1 MKKLI
6 LGGGVLAA
14 LLVAVA
20 LSQSRTA
27 GTTGADAP
35 GAAAGLQ
42 IEAADK
48 NPWTNLKVNA
58 DPDQFQ
64 FAVVSDRTGGHREKV
79 FSRAVHQVNLLQPE
93 FVMSVGDLIEGY
105 TVKEEVIAGQWDQF
119 DGFVKKFEMPFFYV
133 PGNHDITNKVMA
145 AKWGERYGKRYF
157 HFVYKNALFVSLCSE
172 QPDSTGMGTIDPD
185 QRAWLAKT
193 LAANAGVRWTF
204 VFLHK
209 PVWMDKDLEKN
220 GWAEVEKALA
230 GRKYTVFCGHVHRY
244 QVYNRN
250 GAKYYQLATTGGGSR
265 LRGVEYGEFD
275 HVAWVTMK
283 KDAPLIANVLL
294 DGILPADLEVTDTE
308 EAGTPQ
314 KQLPTFPTAGTFR
327 LDGKPLAGATVTLHK
342 LNPETEKWSSWADGL
357 TDARGETK
365 LSTYAKFDGVPAG
378 KYAVTVVK
386 TGKGYYDGDVP
397 EKSQL
402 PARYET
408 PAASPLVVTVKPGN
422 NEFTLELTGK
432 E

>member
-1 MKKLI
+1 MRKLL

-14 LLVAVA
+14 LVAAVT
-20 LSQSRTA
+20 LSQSRSPA
-27 GTTGADAP
+27 GGASADPNA
-35 GAAAGLQ
+35 LQ
-42 IEAADK
+42 IESADR
-48 NPWTNLKVNA
+48 NPWTSLKVNA

-133 PGNHDITNKVMA
+133 PGNHDITNTVMA
-145 AKWGERYGKRYF
+145 ARWGERYGKKYY
-157 HFVYKNALFVSLCSE
+157 HFVYKNALFLSLCSE
-172 QPDSTGMGTIDPD
+172 DPGGSGMGTIDPG
-185 QRAWLAKT
+185 QREWVRKT
-193 LAANAGVRWTF
+193 LAANPGVRWTF

-209 PVWMDKDLEKN
+209 PIWTYKDLEKN

-230 GRKYTVFCGHVHRY
+230 GRNYTVFCGHVHRY
-244 QVYNRN
+244 QVYRRN
-250 GAKYYQLATTGGGSR
+250 GMNYFQLATTGGGSR

-308 EAGTPQ
+308 EPGFPR
-314 KQLPTFPTAGTFR
+314 KQLPTHPAAGVIR
-327 LDGKPLAGATVTLHK
+327 LDGRPLAGATVTLHF
-342 LNPETEKWSSWADGL
+342 LNPETERYTATADGL
-357 TDARGETK
+357 TDARGEVK
-365 LSTYAKFDGVPAG
+365 FSTYGKFDGAPAG

-386 TGKGYYDGDVP
+386 TGRGYYDGEVP

-402 PARYET
+402 PARYEA
-408 PAASPLVVTVKPGN
+408 PADSPLRVTVKPGS
-422 NEFTLELTGK
+422 NEFILELTGK
-432 E
+432 